1 MSLRDLRDVS
11 YSTTNRAAL
20 DKFESAAEL
29 LHGYYNDPLAEI
41 DAALTEDPEF
51 VMGHCF
57 RAGLMAISTEK
68 AAEPE
73 LRHSLDA
80 AEAYADRANERER
93 GHIAALR
100 AWLDGDIERAVEQ
113 YGAVLIDHPRDAF
126 ALQMAHLGDF
136 LLGQSSLLR
145 DRVARVLPDWDE
157 NTPGFGYVLG
167 MHAFGLE
174 EMGDYARAEDR
185 GRQAVS
191 MKARDPWAI
200 HAVAHVMEM
209 QGRTGEGI
217 TWLND
222 RADDWAPDN
231 GFAYHNWW
239 HLALYHLEQ
248 GETDRALALYDSAV
262 RPEPSEIVMEM
273 VDASALL
280 WRLCLRGIDVGN
292 RWHELADCYEP
303 MVEDAFY
310 VFNDFHAMMA
320 FVADGRRDAAKKLLA
335 ALDRRVSEGGTNAYM
350 TRYVGLPLCQALAA
364 FGEAEFET
372 AAYTLMRIRPNA
384 HRFGGSHAQRDVLT
398 LTLIEAALRGGQPR
412 LARALLAERTSLK
425 PDSAFAWR
433 LTARALSQLQDNAGA
448 EQALSRA
455 GKLAA

>member
-1 MSLRDLRDVS
+1 MSLSDHRDVP
-11 YSTTNRAAL
+11 YSTANRAAL
-20 DKFESAAEL
+20 EKFESASEL

-41 DAALTEDPEF
+41 DAALNEDPEF

-73 LRHSLDA
+73 LRQSLEA
-80 AEAYADRANERER
+80 AEAFADRANERER

-100 AWLDGDIERAVEQ
+100 SWLDGDMERAVEH
-113 YGAVLIDHPRDAF
+113 YGSVLIDYPRDAF

-136 LLGQSSLLR
+136 FLGQSSLLR
-145 DRVARVLPDWDE
+145 DRIARVLPDWDAS
-157 NTPGFGYVLG
+157 TPGYGYVLG
-167 MHAFGLE
+167 FHAFGLE
-174 EMGDYARAEDR
+174 EMGDYARAEDS
-185 GRQAVS
+185 GRQAVALN
-191 MKARDPWAI
+191 ARDPWAI

-209 QGRTGEGI
+209 QGRTGDGI
-217 TWLND
+217 AWLTE

-248 GETDRALALYDSAV
+248 GETDRALALYDTAV
-262 RPEPSEIVMEM
+262 RPERSEIVMEM

-280 WRLCLRGIDVGN
+280 WRLHLRGVDVGD
-292 RWHELADCYEP
+292 RWRELADRYEP
-303 MVEDAFY
+303 LVKDANY

-335 ALDRRVSEGGTNAYM
+335 ALDRRVTEGGTNAYM
-350 TRYVGLPLCQALAA
+350 TRYVGLPLCRALAA

-384 HRFGGSHAQRDVLT
+384 HRFGGSHAQRDILS

-425 PDSAFAWR
+425 PDSPFAWH
-433 LTARALSQLQDNAGA
+433 LTARALAQLEDNEGA